1 MFYVCVLQS
10 AKTGRRYVGSCEN
23 LDERVRRHN
32 FGHSKATRHGI
43 PWTLVYSESFSSRAD
58 ATRKERY
65 YKSGRGRDELDFMS
79 QTDFKYDCCFYG
91 QSVSGPELLTL
102 AVFLGEPDKYAES
115 QSVFCHRGRFRHR
128 VSKSVPLL
136 TGIAD

>member
-1 MFYVCVLQS
+1 MWVHVRTSMNVFVVTTS
-10 AKTGRRYVGSCEN
+10 AIRKPHATASHGLWYTV
-23 LDERVRRHN
+23 
-32 FGHSKATRHGI
+32 KAF
-43 PWTLVYSESFSSRAD
+43 LVVP
-58 ATRKERY
+58 TRKERY

-115 QSVFCHRGRFRHR
+115 QSVFCHRGRFRDR

-136 TGIAD
+136 TGIAE

>member
-1 MFYVCVLQS
+1 MIALMASDGKVCLQPRSGKQYSLQRAVAQLGS
-10 AKTGRRYVGSCEN
+10 ALEWGS
-23 LDERVRRHN
+23 R
-32 FGHSKATRHGI
+32 
-43 PWTLVYSESFSSRAD
+43 
-58 ATRKERY
+58 
-65 YKSGRGRDELDFMS
+65 GRGFKSRRPDVSFMS

-102 AVFLGEPDKYAES
+102 AVFLAEPDKYAES
-115 QSVFCHRGRFRHR
+115 QSVVCHTGRFRHR